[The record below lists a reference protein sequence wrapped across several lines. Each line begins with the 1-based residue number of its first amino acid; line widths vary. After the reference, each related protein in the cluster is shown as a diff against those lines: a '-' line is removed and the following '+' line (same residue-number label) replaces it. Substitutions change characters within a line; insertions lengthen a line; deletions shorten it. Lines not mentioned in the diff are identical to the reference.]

1 MTLSMHTLGKN
12 KGTKTS
18 KKRVGRGYGS
28 GKGGHTVGRGMKGQ
42 KSRAGSS
49 GHKRRGMRR
58 LILSTPKL
66 RGFKSPHAKPQTV
79 NVSQIEENYIAKEV
93 VTPKTLSNKGLIKDA
108 NKPVKVLANG
118 EITKTVTVK
127 KCSVSKTAA
136 EKITAAGGKIES

>member
-1 MTLSMHTLGKN
+1 MHTLGKN
-12 KGTKTS
+12 KGTKSS

-66 RGFKSPHAKPQTV
+66 RGFKSPNPDAQVV
-79 NVSQIEENYIAKEV
+79 NVSQIEALYIAKEV
-93 VTPKTLSNKGLIKDA
+93 VTPKTLASKGLIKDSK
-108 NKPVKVLANG
+108 KPVKVLANG
-118 EITKTVTVK
+118 DINKAVTVK
-127 KCSVSKTAA
+127 SCSISKAAA
-136 EKITAAGGKIES
+136 EKIIAAGGKVEA